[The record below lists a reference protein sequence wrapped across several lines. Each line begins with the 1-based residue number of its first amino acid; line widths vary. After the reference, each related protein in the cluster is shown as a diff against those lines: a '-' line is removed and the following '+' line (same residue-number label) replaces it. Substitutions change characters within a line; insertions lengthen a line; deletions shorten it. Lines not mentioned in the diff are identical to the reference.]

1 MVYSVVPR
9 EFEADLFGQ
18 LAARYAA
25 DPEVTVIVDRRERE
39 RRGRRSPSEARQ
51 QRELRDR
58 RRRRASGEFAAL
70 YGERS
75 LTAGA

>member
-1 MVYSVVPR
+1 MLYSVVPR
-9 EFEADLFGQ
+9 ELEAELFEQ

-58 RRRRASGEFAAL
+58 RRRRAGGEFAAL

-75 LTAGA
+75 LTARA